1 MRSPTL
7 LLRLASTLVLITLVI
22 ELGTL
27 FWSHPLSFIVFAT
40 FGGAALAAGLL
51 IYLYW
56 LIFGRTDPAPAEPPT
71 KE

>member
-1 MRSPTL
+1 MKSPTL
-7 LLRLASTLVLITLVI
+7 FLRLASVLVLIALIV

-27 FWSHPLSFIVFAT
+27 FWSHPLSFVVFAT
-40 FGGAALAAGLL
+40 FGGAALAAGLV

-56 LIFGRTDPAPAEPPT
+56 LIFGRAAAPAETPTT